1 MEKYAP
7 EMYALLEK
15 IYSWLM
21 KDAEILARPTY
32 IIRLFDELDA
42 LLYKIRDEAVA
53 RPGNLQ

>member
-1 MEKYAP
+1 
-7 EMYALLEK
+7 MYALLEK
-15 IYSWLM
+15 IYGWLM

-42 LLYKIRDEAVA
+42 LLYKIRDEAIA